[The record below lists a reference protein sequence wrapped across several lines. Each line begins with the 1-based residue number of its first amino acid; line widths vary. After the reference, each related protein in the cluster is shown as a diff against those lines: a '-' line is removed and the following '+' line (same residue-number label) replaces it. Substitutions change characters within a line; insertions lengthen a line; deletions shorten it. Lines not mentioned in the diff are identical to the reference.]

1 MRYIDPIA
9 SVLLLLIFFLAAA
22 AFGYLGYSYRSTEDC
37 RKAGGTNV
45 RTFNGY
51 VCAKLEVIT
60 P

>member
-1 MRYIDPIA
+1 MRYIDLW
-9 SVLLLLIFFLAAA
+9 SVALLLLLFSLAAF
-22 AFGYLGYSYRSTEDC
+22 AFGYLGYSYRDTEDC

-45 RTFNGY
+45 RTSSGY

>member
-1 MRYIDPIA
+1 MRYIVPVTF
-9 SVLLLLIFFLAAA
+9 VLLLLLFSIVAAV
-22 AFGYLGYSYRSTEDC
+22 FVYLGYSYRSTEDC

-45 RTFNGY
+45 RTSNGH

>member
-1 MRYIDPIA
+1 MRYIDPVA
-9 SVLLLLIFFLAAA
+9 FVLLFLLFSLVAAGS
-22 AFGYLGYSYRSTEDC
+22 GYLGYSYRGTEDC

-45 RTFNGY
+45 KTSKGY

>member
-1 MRYIDPIA
+1 MRDIDLG
-9 SVLLLLIFFLAAA
+9 SVALLLLLFSLAASA
-22 AFGYLGYSYRSTEDC
+22 VGYFGYSYRGAEDC

-45 RTFNGY
+45 RTFSGY

>member
-1 MRYIDPIA
+1 MRYTVPVTF
-9 SVLLLLIFFLAAA
+9 VLLPLLFSIVAAV
-22 AFGYLGYSYRSTEDC
+22 FVYLGYSYRNIEDC

-45 RTFNGY
+45 RTFNGH